1 MRDPS
6 RARWPIIVSPVAWP
20 DLTYHIPSN
29 TARTESC
36 YSLRPLSF
44 PPHGRTVAFVL
55 ILPPHPPNAH
65 IMKWEHSASNETS
78 ERDPFITQRINGL
91 NKKSTS
97 HCLHI
102 SQMCDSLSLIHEQN
116 KKVFWDDFSTSAKYT
131 KVTYVFDEYKTCK
144 ILMLCNESKSK
155 GELFFA
161 NTRFV

>member
-55 ILPPHPPNAH
+55 ILSPHPPNAH

-91 NKKSTS
+91 NKKYTS

-116 KKVFWDDFSTSAKYT
+116 KKEFSET
-131 KVTYVFDEYKTCK
+131 KISELLRNIRKWHMF
-144 ILMLCNESKSK
+144 LM
-155 GELFFA
+155 
-161 NTRFV
+161 NTRLVKYWCFAL